1 MQAQAI
7 YKLIRGIKIFDSVSD
22 EMLRLLCES
31 MSMVSIKGGDY
42 LMKQGDQAD
51 GLYILFHGRM
61 TVSVKTPQ
69 EENHKIGEIGVGDI
83 VGEMALLTDLPRSAT
98 VRAVRDCQLVKIDR
112 HLFESIIKN
121 HTQAA
126 MGVVSA
132 CVKRLLPSF
141 AEKKH
146 GVKSI
151 CVVPCDRT
159 VNIQDF
165 TQQLS
170 DGFQKYI
177 KIKTLNSTDPELNQK
192 IKEDSSA
199 LYAWLSELE
208 NQHDLLVYIADHQL
222 SDFTKL
228 ALSQS
233 DKLIRVTT
241 PRAEL
246 NHDLVQYIDKSPY
259 LLAEKYLVIVHEP
272 STKIPEGT
280 ADILAELRCDQHFHV
295 ALPEDYQRVARF
307 MLGRSLSLVFSGG
320 GLRGIAHQ
328 GLVAAFYEKNLPVD
342 LSAGT
347 SFGSLPAV
355 FCGLRMSSEQ
365 MIEVWASIVDKIKK
379 VVDLTLPIAALSKGE
394 VLYEV
399 LTQVM
404 PPSIHMEDLWI
415 PCFSVSTNISSF
427 TTTMHRTGPAWEA
440 VRASLSIPGI
450 FPPVILGDEVF
461 VDGASMNNLPVD
473 LMGTINNQGTIVASI
488 ASGKPGHIHYTGYD
502 HSISGWSLLSELIKH
517 KEPAK
522 LPSIIETMLTASL
535 AASTLHQEKM
545 AIAADYCFDL
555 GVDQYKLMDI
565 EHWREMREQGYQTAL
580 KLMDQYGMTP
590 QRLGI

>member
-1 MQAQAI
+1 
-7 YKLIRGIKIFDSVSD
+7 
-22 EMLRLLCES
+22 
-31 MSMVSIKGGDY
+31 
-42 LMKQGDQAD
+42 
-51 GLYILFHGRM
+51 
-61 TVSVKTPQ
+61 
-69 EENHKIGEIGVGDI
+69 
-83 VGEMALLTDLPRSAT
+83 MALLTDLPRSAT
-98 VRAVRDCQLVKIDR
+98 VRAVRECQLVKIDR
-112 HLFESIIKN
+112 TLFQSIIQN

-141 AEKKH
+141 VEKKH

-151 CVVPCDRT
+151 SVIPCDRS

-165 TQQLS
+165 SEKLS

-177 KIKTLNSTDPELNQK
+177 KIKILDSHDSELERK
-192 IKEDSSA
+192 LKEDTSA
-199 LYAWLSELE
+199 LYSWLSELE
-208 NQHDLLVYIADHQL
+208 TQHDLLVYVADHQL
-222 SDFTKL
+222 TEFTKL

-233 DKLIRVTT
+233 DKIIRVTS

-246 NHDLVQYIDKSPY
+246 NRDLVNYIDNSPN
-259 LLAEKYLVIVHEP
+259 LLAEKYLVIIHDP

-280 ADILAELRCDQHFHV
+280 AELLAQLKCDQHFHV

-328 GLVAAFYEKNLPVD
+328 GLVGAFYERNLPVD

-365 MIEVWASIVDKIKK
+365 MVEVWASMVEKIRK

-399 LTQVM
+399 LTQAM
-404 PPSIHMEDLWI
+404 PPSIYMEDLWI
-415 PCFSVSTNISSF
+415 PCFSVSTNITEF
-427 TTTMHRTGPAWEA
+427 VTTMHRTGPAWEA

-450 FPPVILGDEVF
+450 FPPVVSGDNVY

-473 LMGTINNQGTIVASI
+473 LMGTINNQGTIIASI
-488 ASGKPGHIHYTGYD
+488 ASGKPGHMHYTGYD
-502 HSISGWSLLSELIKH
+502 HSISGWSLLTEMFSH
-517 KEPAK
+517 KEPGK
-522 LPSIIETMLTASL
+522 VPGILETMLTASL
-535 AASTLHQEKM
+535 AASTLHQNRM
-545 AIAADYCFDL
+545 AAAADYTFDL

-565 EHWREMREQGYQTAL
+565 EHWREMREIGYQTAL
-580 KLMDQYGMTP
+580 KLMDKYGMT
-590 QRLGI
+590 QQSLGI